1 MDWTKLLKVADVLVD
16 VGQKVA
22 QVVRRRRQPPAA
34 MARPHEAEDVVEAG
48 RREHERVRGR

>member
-1 MDWTKLLKVADVLVD
+1 MDWTRLLKVADVLVD

-22 QVVRRRRQPPAA
+22 KIVRRRRQPPAA

-48 RREHERVRGR
+48 RRERSRGR